1 MDSSTGLTIH
11 VVVQDAGA
19 VVMKLS
25 GNLDAE
31 SSPGSLP
38 RILDALDQSQTGAI
52 MDFAGV
58 KFISSAGLGVLVE
71 TQRRAQAAAKQLA
84 LVHLPPQLYKI
95 FKVSRLDQVFR
106 LCQDENDAIQ
116 ALRPPPQS

>member
-1 MDSSTGLTIH
+1 MNSSTGLTID

-19 VVMKLS
+19 VLMKLS

-31 SSPGSLP
+31 SSPVSLP
-38 RILDALDQSQTGAI
+38 TILDALDQAQTGAV
-52 MDFAGV
+52 MDFAAV
-58 KFISSAGLGVLVE
+58 RFISSAGLGVLIE
-71 TQRRAQAAAKQLA
+71 AQRRAQAAAKQLA

-95 FKVSRLDQVFR
+95 FKVAKLDQVFR
-106 LCQDENDAIQ
+106 LCQDENDALQ